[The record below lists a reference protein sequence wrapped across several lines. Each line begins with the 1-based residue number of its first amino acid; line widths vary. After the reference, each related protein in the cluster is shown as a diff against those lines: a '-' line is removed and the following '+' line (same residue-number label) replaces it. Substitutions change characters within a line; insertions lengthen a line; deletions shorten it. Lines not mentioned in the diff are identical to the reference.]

1 MKKNTI
7 LIIVLVL
14 LAISMLVSFGLFSAD
29 IITTKVF
36 AYPFLILIML
46 WFFVMSFLSF
56 VSKKHKIAMRL
67 SGAPVYAAGSPS
79 APLTGPQMQAL
90 QKKLVAR
97 GHDVGG
103 IDGILGAKTR
113 AAVQIE
119 QNRLGLPADAW
130 PTIDLLTAL

>member
-67 SGAPVYAAGSPS
+67 SGGAT
-79 APLTGPQMQAL
+79 LFF
-90 QKKLVAR
+90 LV
-97 GHDVGG
+97 
-103 IDGILGAKTR
+103 ILIRRT
-113 AAVQIE
+113 I
-119 QNRLGLPADAW
+119 GL
-130 PTIDLLTAL
+130 